1 MATLPVFP
9 VVLVRPINVDV
20 HKFAPACHA
29 DSLSCTDYPCD
40 FLLAWNY
47 NLLNTASIVEG
58 PYFYTAISPASNESP
73 AGFIKDH
80 SCGFYR
86 YFHTPFNSFV
96 CVHKLEFFSPV
107 FKPQTLTI
115 NYKELHELTF
125 GATYII
131 CNLNAILNLKL
142 RYKIAKVF
150 VASKSLCVTGL
161 KHIEKYEEVPLWW
174 HVHLTVENIAGLSY
188 RIFFPCHYSLREA
201 WTFTRLTT
209 RPKKV

>member
-1 MATLPVFP
+1 MKIVYTDLASLFRDAWNFQQVLDDWHKILHTNVICTLLLLVTFCFVATLPVFP

-115 NYKELHELTF
+115 NSSQQLP
-125 GATYII
+125 
-131 CNLNAILNLKL
+131 
-142 RYKIAKVF
+142 
-150 VASKSLCVTGL
+150 TGL
-161 KHIEKYEEVPLWW
+161 KVL
-174 HVHLTVENIAGLSY
+174 L
-188 RIFFPCHYSLREA
+188 
-201 WTFTRLTT
+201 
-209 RPKKV
+209 